1 VVEEVMF
8 MKLEFLLIFTLYI
21 IIGSFLAL
29 LSRMFFTKDLRDYYT
44 SSGRLGAVLSAGT
57 YAATTYSAFMMVG
70 LVGMAYATG
79 VGALGFELLYL
90 AATIFLLS
98 TIGYRIWRLA
108 RDRMWIAPSQMIGDL
123 YGSRALGLAVAMI
136 YLFAMIPY
144 LAAQIQGLRAVFSY
158 GGFEEIEAIIIAAI
172 LVYAWIVVAGMW
184 SVALTDTYQ
193 GFLC

>member
-1 VVEEVMF
+1 MF